1 MAKAYNRKVRPKAF
15 NEGDLVLKK
24 ILLILGEDQNKWIS
38 NYEGLYVVKKTFSK
52 EGLILT
58 KMVGD
63 DLTKPVNFDVVRK
76 YYA

>member
-1 MAKAYNRKVRPKAF
+1 
-15 NEGDLVLKK
+15 
-24 ILLILGEDQNKWIS
+24 LGEDQNKWMS

-63 DLTKPVNFDVVRK
+63 DLTKPENFDVVRK